1 MTIPF
6 ASYPGNRINYA
17 GFSLECFRPSLEG
30 TTNWPAVMEV
40 FDELVVTVTLPLI
53 IFITTGITPK
63 HSFVK
68 RVIYSIDYWGKA
80 FDVGKLILITDLA
93 FVACINS

>member
-40 FDELVVTVTLPLI
+40 FDELGDNRYLTFDYFHPYGHYPKALI
-53 IFITTGITPK
+53 CQT
-63 HSFVK
+63 SDLLD
-68 RVIYSIDYWGKA
+68 RLLGKS
-80 FDVGKLILITDLA
+80 L
-93 FVACINS
+93 